1 MIRLLE
7 NIVKEGKLREF
18 TKTDYYGYD
27 VGPFEDGSEP
37 LIYSSDDY
45 ELIVAQN
52 EYDSRVEV
60 VVEDEDYEYYKPFK
74 TKKGA
79 VRYAESIINK
89 LDSSKSI
96 SDTLLELNFKLR

>member
-27 VGPFEDGSEP
+27 VGPFEDGSKP

-45 ELIVAQN
+45 ELIVAQVDEN
-52 EYDSRVEV
+52 EVDV
-60 VVEDEDYEYYKPFK
+60 VVADEDHEYYKPFK

-79 VRYAESIINK
+79 VRYAEQVINK
-89 LDSSKSI
+89 LDNSESI
-96 SDTLLELNFKLR
+96 SDSLLQMNFKLR